1 MAACDFLTKTV
12 KDLFIWAKDIVGRLA
27 KGIVGRLAKGIV
39 GRLAKG
45 IDGGTS
51 YSLWASG
58 IDGRR

>member
-27 KGIVGRLAKGIV
+27 KGIVGRLAKGI
-39 GRLAKG
+39 
-45 IDGGTS
+45 DGGTS